1 MSRPA
6 MERTRI
12 VYAHHEAD
20 LGPSGPGSVVLNV
33 GGGTGALVL
42 NTPAGLD
49 RREIEISREGAPRTH
64 SQVRERRVGRQVR
77 YAAVYP
83 DLPAGVYTL
92 WRDASTPAA
101 VVTISGTEVTVADW
115 PA

>member
-1 MSRPA
+1 M
-6 MERTRI
+6 
-12 VYAHHEAD
+12 YASHEAE

-42 NTPAGLD
+42 NSPAALD
-49 RREIEISREGAPRTH
+49 RHEIEISREGFPRTH
-64 SQVRERRVGRQVR
+64 SQVRERRLGGRVR

-92 WRDASTPAA
+92 WQDASTPAA
-101 VVTISGTEVTVADW
+101 VVTVSGTEVTVADW